1 MRQNQAQN
9 QKRSRGRGRRT
20 GGYGQTNINRNT
32 TFESNGPEGRLRGN
46 AQQLYEKYTA
56 LANDAN
62 TAGERISAEACS
74 QFADHYYRIN
84 QTIVMAAEQQRRTQ
98 DEQRASRRP
107 VHASAEDASAGDAPA
122 PDEQSSEASS
132 SDEPSSDEP
141 SSNKTSSNEKPSG
154 EKPPRKVAAR
164 RKPAK
169 GPEDEDSSEAVA

>member
-20 GGYGQTNINRNT
+20 GGYGQTNINSNT

-98 DEQRASRRP
+98 DEQRSTRRP
-107 VHASAEDASAGDAPA
+107 AHAPAEDASDDSSAGDAHVT
-122 PDEQSSEASS
+122 DEQLSQASS
-132 SDEPSSDEP
+132 FDEP
-141 SSNKTSSNEKPSG
+141 SSNGTTSSEKPLD
-154 EKPPRKVAAR
+154 EKPPRKLGAR

>member
-107 VHASAEDASAGDAPA
+107 VHASAEDASDDSSAGDAPA

-132 SDEPSSDEP
+132 SDEPSS
-141 SSNKTSSNEKPSG
+141 NKTASNEKASG

>member
-107 VHASAEDASAGDAPA
+107 AQASAEVASDDGSADDEPA
-122 PDEQSSEASS
+122 PDKQSSEASS
-132 SDEPSSDEP
+132 SDEP
-141 SSNKTSSNEKPSG
+141 SSNEKPSG
-154 EKPPRKVAAR
+154 EKPPRKSAAR
-164 RKPAK
+164 RKPAQ
-169 GPEDEDSSEAVA
+169 GPEDEDSPEAVAR

>member
-1 MRQNQAQN
+1 MKQNQAQN
-9 QKRSRGRGRRT
+9 QKRSRGRGLRT

-98 DEQRASRRP
+98 DEQRASRR
-107 VHASAEDASAGDAPA
+107 SAQVPA
-122 PDEQSSEASS
+122 EEASDDS
-132 SDEPSSDEP
+132 G
-141 SSNKTSSNEKPSG
+141 SG
-154 EKPPRKVAAR
+154 EVKASGETPSKEETTEAS
-164 RKPAK
+164 
-169 GPEDEDSSEAVA
+169 GDDSSEAVA

>member
-107 VHASAEDASAGDAPA
+107 VHASAEDASDDSSAGDAPA
-122 PDEQSSEASS
+122 PDEQSSEAS
-132 SDEPSSDEP
+132 SSDEP

>member
-1 MRQNQAQN
+1 MRQNQSQN

-107 VHASAEDASAGDAPA
+107 VHASAEDASDDSSAGDAPA

-132 SDEPSSDEP
+132 SDES

-154 EKPPRKVAAR
+154 EKPPHKVAAR
-164 RKPAK
+164 RQPAK

>member
-107 VHASAEDASAGDAPA
+107 VHASAEDASDDSSAGDSPA
-122 PDEQSSEASS
+122 PDERSSEASS
-132 SDEPSSDEP
+132 SDEPSS
-141 SSNKTSSNEKPSG
+141 NKTASNEKPSG

>member
-84 QTIVMAAEQQRRTQ
+84 QTIIMAAEQQRRTQ
-98 DEQRASRRP
+98 DDQRVSRRP
-107 VHASAEDASAGDAPA
+107 AQASDEDASDDSSAGDAHV
-122 PDEQSSEASS
+122 PDEQSSEAAS
-132 SDEPSSDEP
+132 SDKPLSEEA
-141 SSNKTSSNEKPSG
+141 TSNEMPLGK
-154 EKPPRKVAAR
+154 KPPRKVAAT

>member
-1 MRQNQAQN
+1 MRQNQSQN

-132 SDEPSSDEP
+132 SDESSSDES

-154 EKPPRKVAAR
+154 EKPPRKVSAR

>member
-1 MRQNQAQN
+1 MRQNQSQN

-20 GGYGQTNINRNT
+20 GGFGQTNINRNT

-107 VHASAEDASAGDAPA
+107 VHASAEDASDDSSAGYSPA

-132 SDEPSSDEP
+132 SDEPSS
-141 SSNKTSSNEKPSG
+141 NKMVSNEKPSG

-164 RKPAK
+164 TKPAK
-169 GPEDEDSSEAVA
+169 GPEDKDSSEAVA

>member
-107 VHASAEDASAGDAPA
+107 VHASAEDASDDSSAGDTPA
-122 PDEQSSEASS
+122 QDELSSEASS
-132 SDEPSSDEP
+132 SDETL
-141 SSNKTSSNEKPSG
+141 SNKTASNEKPSG
-154 EKPPRKVAAR
+154 EKPHRKVAAR
-164 RKPAK
+164 RNPAK

>member
-107 VHASAEDASAGDAPA
+107 VHASAEDASDDSSAGDSPA

-132 SDEPSSDEP
+132 SDEPSS
-141 SSNKTSSNEKPSG
+141 NKTASNEKPSG
-154 EKPPRKVAAR
+154 EKPPHKVAAR
-164 RKPAK
+164 RQPAK

>member
-107 VHASAEDASAGDAPA
+107 VHASAEDASDDSSAGDAPA

-132 SDEPSSDEP
+132 SDEPSS
-141 SSNKTSSNEKPSG
+141 NKMVSNEKPSG

>member
-1 MRQNQAQN
+1 MRQNQSQN

-132 SDEPSSDEP
+132 SDESSSDES

-154 EKPPRKVAAR
+154 EKPPHKVAAR
-164 RKPAK
+164 RQPAK

>member
-107 VHASAEDASAGDAPA
+107 VRASAEDASDDSSAGDAPA
-122 PDEQSSEASS
+122 SEAYS
-132 SDEPSSDEP
+132 SDVP
-141 SSNKTSSNEKPSG
+141 SSNNTASNEKPSG

-164 RKPAK
+164 SKPAK

>member
-107 VHASAEDASAGDAPA
+107 VHASAEDASDDSSAGDSPA
-122 PDEQSSEASS
+122 PDEQSSEVS
-132 SDEPSSDEP
+132 SSDEP
-141 SSNKTSSNEKPSG
+141 SSNKTASNEKPSG

>member
-107 VHASAEDASAGDAPA
+107 VHASAEDASDDSSAGDSPA

-132 SDEPSSDEP
+132 SDEPSS
-141 SSNKTSSNEKPSG
+141 NKTASNEKPSG